1 MKKLIAAA
9 LAASMALSLAACGGS
24 SSATSTTAAPAAAPA
39 AETTAAETKAEA
51 PAAEKVELTVA
62 YADAEDSVFGKG
74 CAAFAEKLEELSGG
88 SMTCSIFP
96 NGTLG
101 SIPEVAAMIQQG
113 TCDVSPIVTSSLV
126 DFCPDLGVFD
136 LPFMFAD
143 YDAARDV
150 ISGEVGTTLADKL
163 EASSMHVGS
172 WMTMG
177 FREVT
182 SSKPIESVADFKG
195 LKIRTQSNEVHQAIF
210 NGLGAAATVINFS
223 ELYTAMEQKTV
234 DAQENPYVNIANNA
248 YYEVQSY
255 LVETNHV
262 VVACG
267 GGGIPVFRTEGHH
280 LKGAAAVIDKDFAAE
295 KLAEQLDADCL
306 IILTAVEKAALHFGK
321 PDEEWLSEL
330 TPEDAQKYIEAG
342 EFAPGSMLPKVE
354 AAVQFVRSAPGR
366 TALIT
371 LLEKAMDGVAGKTGT
386 HFTARSDR

>member
-1 MKKLIAAA
+1 MKKTLSLA
-9 LAASMALSLAACGGS
+9 LAVSLTALSLAACGS
-24 SSATSTTAAPAAAPA
+24 SQTAATTAAP
-39 AETTAAETKAEA
+39 AETKAEA
-51 PAAEKVELTVA
+51 VETGKETEAAAPAEKIELTVA

-88 SMTCSIFP
+88 SMTCTMYP

-101 SIPEVAAMIQQG
+101 SIAEVAAMVQQG

-143 YDAARDV
+143 YESAREM
-150 ISGEVGTTLADKL
+150 INGEVGVTLAEKMCDVNL
-163 EASSMHVGS
+163 HVAS

-182 SSKPIESVADFKG
+182 STKPIESIADFNG

-210 NGLGAAATVINFS
+210 NSLGAAATVISFS

-248 YYEVQSY
+248 YYEVQDY

-262 VVACG
+262 FQLAALL
-267 GGGIPVFRTEGHH
+267 ISEGKYNS
-280 LKGAAAVIDKDFAAE
+280 LTDEQKAWVDEAAAYAADVEWKATIEDNEAAKQTCIDKGMTFVTLDHDELLAATSGVYDQYRD
-295 KLAEQLDADCL
+295 KYSDLLAMMNL
-306 IILTAVEKAALHFGK
+306 
-321 PDEEWLSEL
+321 
-330 TPEDAQKYIEAG
+330 
-342 EFAPGSMLPKVE
+342 
-354 AAVQFVRSAPGR
+354 
-366 TALIT
+366 
-371 LLEKAMDGVAGKTGT
+371 
-386 HFTARSDR
+386 